1 MGLEKVERRK
11 KKVFWR
17 ISAGRSTETVKPNR
31 RMQQSDI
38 YCVESVNDNAQYG
51 TKNNIWQK
59 TAWLYAQLMEI
70 LLIFLAGQFFSG
82 SSRLVNWLV
91 KGTKQKL
98 VGGFFLSFDTSNLGN
113 KVGKQNASEKMV

>member
-1 MGLEKVERRK
+1 
-11 KKVFWR
+11 
-17 ISAGRSTETVKPNR
+17 
-31 RMQQSDI
+31 MQQSDI
-38 YCVESVNDNAQYG
+38 FCVESVNDNAQYG

-98 VGGFFLSFDTSNLGN
+98 VGGFFLSCDTSNLGN